1 MTMNSLKT
9 FNRIIYCLIFT
20 FCCSN
25 LFSQHYTIQQ
35 IDTLLIKTNE
45 ELRTKVSNKDLI
57 IWNQKIIK
65 SAIQNKY
72 PKGEAWGYANIANRL
87 WLTGEF
93 KKALEYLNYA
103 EERSKKINDDFLTGK
118 INQEYS
124 QVYNRMNLPK
134 MALDYNLKAM
144 KSALKLK
151 KDNQD
156 CRFFLR
162 YVYSTRAVYF
172 IGIQQPDSSL
182 VYLHK
187 AMKIDPNPLDVAHIA
202 SHYTKYKW
210 NSDSANYY
218 FKKAF
223 DLLETKRF
231 KDNKYQRAV
240 TLYDYGVFM
249 QSQKKYNE
257 AIDVCTKSVALA
269 KEVDRPQLVLDNY
282 RLLAS
287 LYQELKKA
295 DKEVEYLNKA
305 TSLKDS
311 IDNNQSNAITLSFN
325 KITQQ
330 DEEEKK
336 KTKNQAALWYGG
348 ISLLVVTVL
357 SLFFYLQI
365 KRKKKK
371 LVESK
376 KIIIQQEE
384 ETKSLKRKLSENHE
398 QIIQLAKKNSVGFL
412 SLFQKTYPEVC
423 QQLLKINPRLSH
435 SDLSFCAM
443 IWLGFSSKEIAQY
456 SSMEHRSVQT
466 KKYRLRKK
474 LHLDKESDLY
484 QSIKSISEVE

>member
-1 MTMNSLKT
+1 MNTLKN
-9 FNRIIYCLIFT
+9 FDRIIYCLIFT
-20 FCCSN
+20 FCCSK
-25 LFSQHYTIQQ
+25 LFPQHYNAQQ

-45 ELRTKVSNKDLI
+45 ELRTRLSNKDLI
-57 IWNQKIIK
+57 IWNQKIIQ

-87 WLTGEF
+87 WLIGEF
-93 KKALEYLNYA
+93 KKAIEYLNYA
-103 EERSKKINDDFLTGK
+103 EEKSKKLNDDFLTGK
-118 INQEYS
+118 IIQEYS

-144 KSALKLK
+144 KYALRLK

-162 YVYSTRAVYF
+162 YVYSTRSVYF
-172 IGIQQPDSSL
+172 DGIKQHDSSFA
-182 VYLHK
+182 YLHK
-187 AMKIDPNPLDVAHIA
+187 AMKIDPNPLDVSHIA
-202 SHYTKYKW
+202 SHYTKYNW
-210 NSDSANYY
+210 NPDSANSY

-223 DLLETKRF
+223 DLLETQRF
-231 KDNKYQRAV
+231 KHNKYQRAAA
-240 TLYDYGVFM
+240 LYDYGIFM
-249 QSQKKYNE
+249 QVQKKNNE
-257 AIDVCTKSVALA
+257 AIDAFTQSVKLA
-269 KEVDRPQLVLDNY
+269 KEVDRPQLVLNDY
-282 RLLAS
+282 RSLAS
-287 LYQELKKA
+287 VYKALKKT

-305 TSLKDS
+305 SSLNDS
-311 IDNNQSNAITLSFN
+311 IDNNLSSAITLSFN
-325 KITQQ
+325 KITKE

-336 KTKNQAALWYGG
+336 KTKHQAALWYGG
-348 ISLLVVTVL
+348 GSSVIVIVL
-357 SLFFYLQI
+357 SLYFYLQI
-365 KRKKKK
+365 RRKKKK

-376 KIIIQQEE
+376 KIILQQEE
-384 ETKSLKRKLSENHE
+384 ETKTLKRKLSENHE
-398 QIIQLAKKNSVGFL
+398 QILQLAKKNSVGFL

-474 LHLDKESDLY
+474 LYLDAESDLY
-484 QSIKSISEVE
+484 QSLKSISETE

>member
-1 MTMNSLKT
+1 MNTLKN

-20 FCCSN
+20 FCCSK
-25 LFSQHYTIQQ
+25 LFAQNYNVQQ

-45 ELRTKVSNKDLI
+45 ELRTRLSNKDLI

-87 WLTGEF
+87 WLIGEF
-93 KKALEYLNYA
+93 KKAIEYLNYA
-103 EERSKKINDDFLTGK
+103 EEKSKKINDDFLTGK
-118 INQEYS
+118 IIQEYS

-144 KSALKLK
+144 KYALRLK

-172 IGIQQPDSSL
+172 SGTQQLDSSL
-182 VYLHK
+182 IYLHK
-187 AMKIDPNPLDVAHIA
+187 AMKIDPNPLDIAHIA
-202 SHYTKYKW
+202 RHYTIYKW
-210 NSDSANYY
+210 NLDSANSY

-223 DLLETKRF
+223 DLLETQRF
-231 KDNKYQRAV
+231 KHNKYQTAV
-240 TLYDYGVFM
+240 ALYDYGIFM
-249 QSQKKYNE
+249 QVQKKNNE
-257 AIDVCTKSVALA
+257 AINAFSQSVKLA
-269 KEVDRPQLVLDNY
+269 KEVDRPQLVLNDY

-287 LYQELKKA
+287 VYKALKKT

-305 TSLKDS
+305 ASLNDS
-311 IDNNQSNAITLSFN
+311 IYNNLSSAITLSFN
-325 KITQQ
+325 KITKE
-330 DEEEKK
+330 DEEEKMK
-336 KTKNQAALWYGG
+336 AKNQAVLWYGG
-348 ISLLVVTVL
+348 ISFVIITVL
-357 SLFFYLQI
+357 SLYFYQQI

-376 KIIIQQEE
+376 QIILQQEE
-384 ETKSLKRKLSENHE
+384 ETKILKRKLSENHE

-474 LHLDKESDLY
+474 LYLDAESDLY
-484 QSIKSISEVE
+484 QSIKSISETE